1 MRGAHR
7 IARGLTATNLL
18 AVAPE
23 DTLGEVAQKM
33 LEQETRTA
41 LVLDSGRIIGALSAR
56 ELVHA
61 AAERTHPSDGRV
73 REWMVESEERDGGDG
88 ALARERGETVC
99 ELAWETGH
107 LEICRREACSF
118 WWKGRMRPGRP
129 RRRHRR
135 RSVPSAVLPSV
146 ARANPRWGRRKPS
159 RLAGLLT
166 CYRFD
171 TLPAA
176 PQVRESRRLT
186 RWER

>member
-23 DTLGEVAQKM
+23 DTLGEVAKKM

-73 REWMVESEERDGGDG
+73 REWMIESREGDEGDG
-88 ALARERGETVC
+88 ELPGKRVEAMC

-107 LEICRREACSF
+107 LEICPREACTF
-118 WWKGRMRPGRP
+118 WWKGKC
-129 RRRHRR
+129 
-135 RSVPSAVLPSV
+135 V
-146 ARANPRWGRRKPS
+146 
-159 RLAGLLT
+159 LAGLAGDIAADP
-166 CYRFD
+166 CRARFFLQLRER
-171 TLPAA
+171 TLGGGGGSLHGLPGF
-176 PQVRESRRLT
+176 
-186 RWER
+186 

>member
-88 ALARERGETVC
+88 ALTRERGETVC

-107 LEICRREACSF
+107 LEICPREACTF
-118 WWKGRMRPGRP
+118 WWKGEC
-129 RRRHRR
+129 
-135 RSVPSAVLPSV
+135 V
-146 ARANPRWGRRKPS
+146 
-159 RLAGLLT
+159 LAGLAGDIAADPSRA
-166 CYRFD
+166 RFFLQLRER
-171 TLPAA
+171 TFGGGGGSLHGLPGF
-176 PQVRESRRLT
+176 
-186 RWER
+186 